1 VSTSE
6 TDEFVVAACPCAKGQ
21 VIRTVF
27 SYDNPWSGADVS
39 YRIECEK
46 CRNEWDLSPSGNTL
60 TLRSS
65 LSPWFSADK
74 LQTQARQK
82 TAEYLRILASHHFSK
97 QTFPSKKAEHGW
109 MVSSGLFRG
118 SYQSYL
124 AARKVRSVYEIVA
137 LDPESAFVAQLV
149 NEYGDPRVFDNLRA
163 AEAAAQAAT
172 KEASAHIVRRKIA

>member
-1 VSTSE
+1 MSTSE
-6 TDEFVVAACPCAKGQ
+6 TDEFVVAACPCARGQ
-21 VIRTVF
+21 IIKTVV

-39 YRIECEK
+39 YRIECGK
-46 CRNEWDLSPSGNTL
+46 CRSEWDLSPSGNTL

-65 LSPWFSADK
+65 LSPWLSAGN
-74 LQTQARQK
+74 LQTQAQQK
-82 TAEYLRILASHHFSK
+82 TAAYLRMLASHFFSK

-109 MVSSGLFRG
+109 MVSSGLFKG

-124 AARKVRSVYEIVA
+124 SARKVRSVHEIVA
-137 LDPESAFVAQLV
+137 LDPGSAFVAQLV
-149 NEYGDPRVFDNLRA
+149 TEYGDPKFFDDLRA